1 MPSSGPQ
8 TGRKTQ
14 ASRQHAR
21 QPARQA
27 SRQPARQAS
36 RQPARQASRQPARQA
51 SRQPARQ
58 ASRQASRPAS
68 RQHAPQPAR
77 QQQPKSPAGAHVR
90 SLKPK
95 TESRSVGKSVG
106 KSRFDQKQSGG
117 HGGHG
122 GQGNRPVP
130 PKEGRAAAKEGRGR
144 TAPKESRAAA
154 KEGKAPPKEGRGTA
168 FSWRWVRRSTL
179 IFVVSMLTV
188 LFGIAVLQGIVTQT
202 QVQIDTLDDRIEEE
216 TEKERVLQ
224 QQKTEMSSPAR
235 VVEVAK
241 ERLGMITAKE
251 IVFLHR
257 PGSQ

>member
-1 MPSSGPQ
+1 MPSRGSQ

-14 ASRQHAR
+14 ASRPASRQPAR

-27 SRQPARQAS
+27 SRQPS
-36 RQPARQASRQPARQA
+36 RQP
-51 SRQPARQ
+51 
-58 ASRQASRPAS
+58 SRQAS
-68 RQHAPQPAR
+68 PQLAR
-77 QQQPKSPAGAHVR
+77 QQQPQSSAGAHVR

-95 TESRSVGKSVG
+95 TESPPVGKSAG
-106 KSRFDQKQSGG
+106 KSRFVQKQSGG
-117 HGGHG
+117 HGG
-122 GQGNRPVP
+122 QTNRPVP
-130 PKEGRAAAKEGRGR
+130 PQKSRATAKDGRGRGASKEGRPAPNENRG
-144 TAPKESRAAA
+144 S
-154 KEGKAPPKEGRGTA
+154 PKEGRPAPKEGKGAA

-216 TEKERVLQ
+216 AERERVLQ

>member
-1 MPSSGPQ
+1 MPSRGSQ
-8 TGRKTQ
+8 TGRKTEASRPAARQPAREAARQQ
-14 ASRQHAR
+14 ARQHAR
-21 QPARQA
+21 QPARQHA
-27 SRQPARQAS
+27 RQPAR
-36 RQPARQASRQPARQA
+36 P
-51 SRQPARQ
+51 
-58 ASRQASRPAS
+58 ASRQAS
-68 RQHAPQPAR
+68 PQPVR
-77 QQQPKSPAGAHVR
+77 QQQPKSSAGAHVR

-95 TESRSVGKSVG
+95 TESPPVGKSAR
-106 KSRFDQKQSGG
+106 KSRFAQKQSGG
-117 HGGHG
+117 HGG
-122 GQGNRPVP
+122 QANRPVP
-130 PKEGRAAAKEGRGR
+130 PKDGGQTAKDVRGR
-144 TAPKESRAAA
+144 PAPNESRPAPKE
-154 KEGKAPPKEGRGTA
+154 GKGAA

-202 QVQIDTLDDRIEEE
+202 QVQIDALDDRIEEE
-216 TEKERVLQ
+216 AERERLLQ